1 MDIEEEMQIVDSLST
16 ADMADLADITP
27 KLREYLN
34 APSELIQIEAI
45 ELIGDF
51 MLVDYTAEI
60 EQCLQSPKSLVRMYA
75 ANVYYDLVG
84 EDMLEKLP
92 MLYADSDHGVLITAL
107 ALGYILTEDVDLLAR
122 IKQIIDEPALDDRLA
137 FIVKNVFE
145 CYLELDEEVEVVM
158 LLQYIKGKVAPNSEI
173 HAELST
179 LLEDLE

>member
-1 MDIEEEMQIVDSLST
+1 MDIEEEMEIVDMLST
-16 ADMADLADITP
+16 ADTADLVNITP

-34 APSELIQIEAI
+34 SSSELIQIEAI

-51 MLVDYTAEI
+51 MLVDHIADI
-60 EQCLQSPKSLVRMYA
+60 EQCLQSPKPLIRMYA

-92 MLYADSDHGVLITAL
+92 MLYADSDSGVLVTAF
-107 ALGYILTEDVDLLAR
+107 ALGYIITEDVDLLAR

-137 FIVKNVFE
+137 YVVKNVFE

-158 LLQYIKGKVAPNSEI
+158 LLQYIKGKVDPKSEI
-173 HAELST
+173 FAELTS